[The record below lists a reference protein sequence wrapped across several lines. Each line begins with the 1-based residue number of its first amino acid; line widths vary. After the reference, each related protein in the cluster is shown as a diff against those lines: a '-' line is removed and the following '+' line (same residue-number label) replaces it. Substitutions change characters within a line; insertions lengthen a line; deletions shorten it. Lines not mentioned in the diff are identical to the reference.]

1 VLSLGEASL
10 SLGDE
15 LMEFDPARYADV
27 ASRVLRRGDWLHLV
41 GRNGPF
47 INEPPLMIWA
57 LAMAVLGPTSEAAR
71 LPSPMFA
78 VLAVVGTFVLGRRLE
93 AGRLGALVLAIA
105 FSPRGSTWLVA
116 GGLAVRRGGCAPV
129 PSPRLRS

>member
-57 LAMAVLGPTSEAAR
+57 LAMAVL
-71 LPSPMFA
+71 
-78 VLAVVGTFVLGRRLE
+78 
-93 AGRLGALVLAIA
+93 AIA